1 MAPFLPGIIH
11 SGYVSGYRILLFHPR
26 PYGLMM
32 WERGS
37 KRRRHLPNSALLNS
51 FAFLHL
57 RYVDWTAWFPGSRQG
72 QLSGK
77 SLPNLEMD
85 ERQDSILQN
94 PRFVRCY
101 LRESLHLGQGV
112 RKVIFTIR
120 MALLR
125 WESEVALG
133 IIIWSSWISRQGVW
147 SNCYILQRDLGRL
160 LYDSGVRE
168 WLRSWDLFA
177 TAEDAKAYP
186 FKDRSG
192 GHTRR

>member
-11 SGYVSGYRILLFHPR
+11 SGYVSGYRILLYHPR

-57 RYVDWTAWFPGSRQG
+57 RYVDWTAWFPGRRQG

-94 PRFVRCY
+94 LRFVRCH

-112 RKVIFTIR
+112 RKVIFAIR

-133 IIIWSSWISRQGVW
+133 IIIWSSRISWQGVW

-160 LYDSGVRE
+160 L
-168 WLRSWDLFA
+168 
-177 TAEDAKAYP
+177 
-186 FKDRSG
+186 
-192 GHTRR
+192 